1 MLATPKLSLPRRR
14 QAAARDAT
22 DLLEG
27 EGVCVYFEGVKAVDE
42 VDFVLRRG
50 EIVGLIGPNGA
61 GKTTLVNVITGF
73 QAPTAGTVR
82 LRGTDVVGWPPFR
95 LARAG
100 LARTFQNIRLFG
112 DLTVLENVEVG
123 AVGMGL
129 HRPVAR
135 RQARELL
142 ETMRLAAKE
151 RERASALPHGDERRL
166 EIARALATDPTFLLL
181 DEPAAGLNEVE
192 SDVLVDTIREL
203 RDRLGCGVLVIE
215 HDMRVIMRLC
225 ERIQVLDHGRT
236 IANGT
241 PEEVRANP
249 AVVEAYLGTRRK
261 QRARD

>member
-1 MLATPKLSLPRRR
+1 LAT
-14 QAAARDAT
+14 
-22 DLLEG
+22 
-27 EGVCVYFEGVKAVDE
+27 
-42 VDFVLRRG
+42 
-50 EIVGLIGPNGA
+50 
-61 GKTTLVNVITGF
+61 
-73 QAPTAGTVR
+73 
-82 LRGTDVVGWPPFR
+82 
-95 LARAG
+95 
-100 LARTFQNIRLFG
+100 
-112 DLTVLENVEVG
+112 
-123 AVGMGL
+123 
-129 HRPVAR
+129 
-135 RQARELL
+135 
-142 ETMRLAAKE
+142 KE

-192 SDVLVDTIREL
+192 SDGLVDTIREL

-236 IANGT
+236 IADGT